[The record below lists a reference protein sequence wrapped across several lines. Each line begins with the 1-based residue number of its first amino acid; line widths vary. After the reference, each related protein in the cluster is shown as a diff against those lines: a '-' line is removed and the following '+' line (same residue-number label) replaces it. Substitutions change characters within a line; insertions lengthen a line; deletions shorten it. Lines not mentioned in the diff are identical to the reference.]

1 MMKRIVTIVISLIS
15 SNLVQAQF
23 VEDNAIYV
31 TSELNFG
38 NYVGFDINMNYAYQ
52 EKYSLKIGVTGNFRK
67 PKSQP
72 EDYTSG
78 VSGLFLVGLFNPYD
92 QFVNYQLSFGRMY
105 VLDRSGT
112 VRANISIGIGY
123 TTIIEPENWEKFE
136 GALLSDNYTWN
147 YSKYNTISLIINP
160 KLELPL
166 LYLYGLTVSP
176 MLQISKNRTYVG
188 IGLGQMLGLLRE
200 KRN

>member
-1 MMKRIVTIVISLIS
+1 MRKIITIVISIIC

-31 TSELNFG
+31 TSELNLG

-52 EKYSLKIGVTGNFRK
+52 EKYSLKIGVTGNIRK